1 MKSLRLAFGFL
12 TVLPVASAD
21 EAPVAVSRAW
31 FPFVG
36 LALGAALVGL
46 DVPVR
51 CVGRGSGG
59 SATALLRLGLA
70 RDCCGGRRI
79 TGCCDADHDLGASFQ
94 EHRNRW
100 HVVAGL
106 VTAVLATALFL
117 GAGGFI
123 LFGAAVVAALGL
135 GRWMSGLLGGMT
147 GDAYGAVNE
156 LCEVVVL
163 ILGVALVP
171 LIPDVFQAPLW

>member
-1 MKSLRLAFGFL
+1 M
-12 TVLPVASAD
+12 V
-21 EAPVAVSRAW
+21 
-31 FPFVG
+31 VG
-36 LALGAALVGL
+36 
-46 DVPVR
+46 
-51 CVGRGSGG
+51 
-59 SATALLRLGLA
+59 ALLVVAMLN
-70 RDCCGGRRI
+70 
-79 TGCCDADHDLGASFQ
+79 HDLGASFQ

-163 ILGVALVP
+163 DPGCRPRPANSRSYFKRRFGKSGLMSDSASRSGAEEAVVWHLVRHGETEWNRSRRIQGQADVALNQNGRGSSRATRRAAVGC
-171 LIPDVFQAPLW
+171 

>member
-1 MKSLRLAFGFL
+1 MRPASTIARVRSEEPAAGVRVSDGVAGRLSRR
-12 TVLPVASAD
+12 SAD
-21 EAPVAVSRAW
+21 FYLTSM
-31 FPFVG
+31 
-36 LALGAALVGL
+36 
-46 DVPVR
+46 VPVR
-51 CVGRGSGG
+51 WARVGRGSGG
-59 SATALLRLGLA
+59 SRHPVAIGFAGA
-70 RDCCGGRRI
+70 GGRRI

-94 EHRNRW
+94 EHRSRW

-171 LIPDVFQAPLW
+171 LTPDVFQAPLW